1 MCDVHSV
8 SELPL
13 HRINC
18 GCPLCVDCVIR
29 GHAGHKVKINSDVVE
44 IQVQQNKS
52 LSNDYSVLF
61 LKVMLA
67 DSKSRLKLLT
77 EQNPNLPQNGLADNC
92 LH

>member
-18 GCPLCVDCVIR
+18 GCPLCVDCVTR
-29 GHAGHKVKINSDVVE
+29 GHAGHKVNKVSYVVE
-44 IQVQQNKS
+44 IHVQQNKS

-67 DSKSRLKLLT
+67 DSKNRLKLLT
-77 EQNPNLPQNGLADNC
+77 
-92 LH
+92 